1 MSYIHLTITERASI
15 EILRKENYSLRAIAK
30 RLNRSVSTISREI
43 KRNKSN
49 HNYVAETAQTNY
61 ETRKKNCG
69 RPSKLT
75 NELINTIIHHLKL
88 RWSPEQIVGRL
99 LQNNICF
106 KTIYRW
112 INANSFTLDL
122 FPYLRHKGKRQ
133 QPKETRG
140 RFNVG
145 KPISQRPKSIK
156 KRNSFGHWEADT
168 VVSSRGKSKGCLAT
182 FAERK
187 SRYYICFLMPD
198 RSSKSMEVAIKQ
210 LISSLPNDA
219 VKTITVDRGKEF
231 SCYKN
236 IESQFDVDIY
246 FAEPYSAWQRG
257 TNENSN
263 GLLRE
268 FFPKKTDL
276 AKVTQE
282 ELDYALNSI
291 NHRPRKCL
299 NWKTSYEILISELL
313 HLN

>member
-15 EILRKENYSLRAIAK
+15 EILRKEKYSLRAIAK

-69 RPSKLT
+69 CPSKLT

-112 INANSFTLDL
+112 INAKSFTLDL

-187 SRYYICFLMPD
+187 SRYYICFLLPD

-210 LISSLPNDA
+210 LILSLPNDA

-246 FAEPYSAWQRG
+246 FAEPYSVWQRG

>member
-106 KTIYRW
+106 FKTIYRW

-122 FPYLRHKGKRQ
+122 FPYLRHKGK
-133 QPKETRG
+133 G
-140 RFNVG
+140 NNL
-145 KPISQRPKSIK
+145 K
-156 KRNSFGHWEADT
+156 KLE
-168 VVSSRGKSKGCLAT
+168 VVSMLANQYLNVPRVLKT
-182 FAERK
+182 QFFWPLG
-187 SRYYICFLMPD
+187 SRYSCF
-198 RSSKSMEVAIKQ
+198 KQ
-210 LISSLPNDA
+210 
-219 VKTITVDRGKEF
+219 R
-231 SCYKN
+231 
-236 IESQFDVDIY
+236 
-246 FAEPYSAWQRG
+246 
-257 TNENSN
+257 
-263 GLLRE
+263 
-268 FFPKKTDL
+268 KK
-276 AKVTQE
+276 
-282 ELDYALNSI
+282 
-291 NHRPRKCL
+291 
-299 NWKTSYEILISELL
+299 
-313 HLN
+313 

>member
-43 KRNKSN
+43 KRNKSI

-88 RWSPEQIVGRL
+88 HWSPEQIVGRL
-99 LQNNICF
+99 LQKKVCF

-122 FPYLRHKGKRQ
+122 FPYLRQKGKRQ
-133 QPKETRG
+133 RPKETRG
-140 RFNVG
+140 RFNIG
-145 KPISQRPKSIK
+145 KSISQRPKDIK

-210 LISSLPNDA
+210 LISSLPNNA

-236 IESQFDVDIY
+236 IESQFEVDIY

-299 NWKTSYEILISELL
+299 NWKTSYEIFNSELL